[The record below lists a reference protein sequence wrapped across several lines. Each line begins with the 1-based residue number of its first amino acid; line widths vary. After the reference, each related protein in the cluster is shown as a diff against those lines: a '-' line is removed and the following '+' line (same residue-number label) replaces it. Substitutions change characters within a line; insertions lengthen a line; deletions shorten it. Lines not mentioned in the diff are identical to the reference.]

1 MSLLKS
7 AAKVGGLTLVSRLLG
22 FVRDQ
27 LIAFTLGTGFVAEAF
42 FVAQRLP
49 NLFRA
54 LFAEGAFN
62 NAFVP
67 QFARKVEGEGKQEAF
82 AFARDMLSVLVYL
95 DDFVLC
101 CSHDLYALADAAAG
115 ARFQGYK
122 RKT

>member
-7 AAKVGGLTLVSRLLG
+7 AATVGGFTLISRVLG

-27 LIAFTLGTGFVAEAF
+27 LIAFTLGTGPVAEAF
-42 FVAQRLP
+42 FEAQRFP

-67 QFARKVEGEGKQEAF
+67 LFAKRIEG
-82 AFARDMLSVLVYL
+82 V
-95 DDFVLC
+95 
-101 CSHDLYALADAAAG
+101 
-115 ARFQGYK
+115 
-122 RKT
+122 